1 MKKFYNFVF
10 KPFKMFQTKLFPNYF
25 KKIALIILSIDFL
38 FLFLSKLDFLVL
50 DNQFSKTLFSMIL
63 ILSGFIWIFSKLKI
77 ENEQAN
83 QIRVQAFIISFVF
96 IVMTFFVEPI
106 IGLVFEGNISGFK
119 FESSAFSMVMK
130 MLMFYIL
137 FFNLLLRKLKK

>member
-10 KPFKMFQTKLFPNYF
+10 KPFKMFQPKLFPNYF
-25 KKIALIILSIDFL
+25 KKIALILLLINFL
-38 FLFLSKLDFLVL
+38 FLFLSKSDVLVL
-50 DNQFSKTLFSMIL
+50 DRQFSKTLFSMVL
-63 ILSGFIWIFSKLKI
+63 LLSGFIWIFSKLKI
-77 ENEQAN
+77 ENEQTN

-96 IVMTFFVEPI
+96 LLVTFFVEPI

-130 MLMFYIL
+130 MLMFYFSI
-137 FFNLLLRKLKK
+137 FS